1 MLMLTRKTGEA
12 IEIGTGVTVRVM
24 EVRGQ
29 QVRLGVEAPASISV
43 HRLEVA
49 ERIRAEQPAPE
60 GAQQRLTAV
69 NL

>member
-29 QVRLGVEAPASISV
+29 QVRLGIEAPANIVV
-43 HRLEVA
+43 HRHEVA
-49 ERIRAEQPAPE
+49 ERIRTEQSAPE
-60 GAQQRLTAV
+60 GAHA
-69 NL
+69 NS